1 MESETNFT
9 FRHDTTSPESPL
21 VKAFHHSVGIKD
33 RVAAF
38 ARDLSL
44 AHRALKNE
52 LMMHSAPGGIG
63 EVLLWSE
70 SIEGTVQN
78 CVDDLRTLSAS
89 LADEITA
96 RQNLELKLRESMARA
111 EKHFH
116 LAFHDAATGLANR
129 TLFSD
134 RLQQALAQARRY
146 RRRVAV
152 LFVDINNFKNINDT
166 YGHDTGDSVLQMVA
180 KRLQG
185 RVRGTDTVS
194 RMGGDEFVCLLTE
207 VKEKAAIA
215 QIADSLNGAISE
227 PSSFNGVDIIV
238 KVSIGVAIGPQ
249 DGVTADTLIKN
260 ADSAM
265 YQAKLKKST
274 GCLFFNRTLVG
285 EL

>member
-1 MESETNFT
+1 MESETNHT
-9 FRHDTTSPESPL
+9 FRHDTESPESPL
-21 VKAFHHSVGIKD
+21 LKAFNHSVGVKD

-44 AHRALKNE
+44 AHRALKE
-52 LMMHSAPGGIG
+52 KLMTHSSPGGIG
-63 EVLLWSE
+63 EVLRWSE
-70 SIEGTVQN
+70 SIEGAVQN
-78 CVDDLRTLSAS
+78 CVDDLRRLSAS
-89 LADEITA
+89 LADEIAA
-96 RQNLELKLRESMARA
+96 RQSLELKLRESVARA

-129 TLFSD
+129 TLFND
-134 RLQQALAQARRY
+134 RLQQALAQAHRY
-146 RRRVAV
+146 ARRVAV
-152 LFVDINNFKNINDT
+152 LFVDINNFKNINDA
-166 YGHDTGDSVLQMVA
+166 YGHDIGDSVLQMVA

-215 QIADSLNGAISE
+215 QIANSMNAAISE

-249 DGVTADTLIKN
+249 DGVTADTLIRS

-265 YQAKLKKST
+265 YQAKLKNM
-274 GCLFFNRTLVG
+274 GYLFFNPTLAE